1 MKEVLIYLLAINL
14 IGFLAMGLD
23 KFKAKNNFW
32 RTKEKTLFIIAAIG
46 GSVGSIIGMYTF
58 RHKTK
63 HNSFVFGM
71 PVIFAIQI
79 GIVSYLLF
87 KY

>member
-1 MKEVLIYLLAINL
+1 MKEIIIYLLVINL
-14 IGFLAMGLD
+14 VGFFAMGLD
-23 KFKAKNNFW
+23 KFKAKKNYW
-32 RTKEKTLFIIAAIG
+32 RTKEKTLFSIAIFG
-46 GSVGSIIGMYTF
+46 GSIGSIIGMYVF

-71 PVIFAIQI
+71 PIILAIQL
-79 GIVSYLLF
+79 GMVYYMFF